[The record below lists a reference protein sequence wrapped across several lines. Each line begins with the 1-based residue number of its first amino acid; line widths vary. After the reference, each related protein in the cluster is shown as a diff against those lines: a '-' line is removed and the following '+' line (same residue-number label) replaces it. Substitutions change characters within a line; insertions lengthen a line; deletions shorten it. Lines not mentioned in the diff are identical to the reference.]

1 MSISDL
7 FCDLGLD
14 TLGKMTDTDGKDTRG
29 WRMIWVAAG
38 PNNILRI
45 HLEGKLLQLVQQD
58 EPMLVYV
65 NPSTDPDAFDVWQT
79 PPDKGEGRWVGRPR
93 ADKNGTCASKS
104 EGRQN

>member
-14 TLGKMTDTDGKDTRG
+14 TLGKMADTDGKDTRG
-29 WRMIWVAAG
+29 WRMLWVAAG

-45 HLEGKLLQLVQQD
+45 HLEGKLLELVQQD

-65 NPSTDPDAFDVWQT
+65 KPSTDPDAVDVWQT
-79 PPDKGEGRWVGRPR
+79 PPDEGEGRLVGRPR